1 MWALWCNDSILVDMV
16 MGKPACNIVG
26 ASMRS
31 DIKADHVQAWSRIG
45 MGQAIHLDMQ
55 TSAGHG

>member
-1 MWALWCNDSILVDMV
+1 

-26 ASMRS
+26 ASILS
-31 DIKADHVQAWSRIG
+31 AIKADHVQAWSRIG
-45 MGQAIHLDMQ
+45 MDQAVHLDMQ

>member
-1 MWALWCNDSILVDMV
+1 MDMV

-26 ASMRS
+26 ASILS
-31 DIKADHVQAWSRIG
+31 AIKADHVQAWSRIG
-45 MGQAIHLDMQ
+45 MDQAVHLDMQ